1 MLLFDVAFH
10 TVLAIPTLTT
20 WRQLQ
25 LHSRKSHSN
34 GESVV
39 FMHLYLFRLSV
50 PMGEHK
56 HNCFL
61 GLGYVLCC
69 SSIYGVKEIIAP
81 K

>member
-34 GESVV
+34 GGSVV
-39 FMHLYLFRLSV
+39 LRICTCSGCLFQWGNINTTVSWALDMCCAVAVFM
-50 PMGEHK
+50 E
-56 HNCFL
+56 
-61 GLGYVLCC
+61 
-69 SSIYGVKEIIAP
+69 
-81 K
+81 